1 MQAQSNSV
9 GHVSQGGPSEETPSY
24 NVGNASSILSSSSLS
39 PTVQGTH
46 EVRKHNIFRHGPCMY
61 RIKIPYLLS
70 PLVQEK
76 HEVENIVFFRS
87 CKGRQHMERGAGGW
101 TGPIATF
108 MGRCMVCANDDE
120 VGGRG
125 RMAMSARVRM
135 SPESPM
141 GERPRGSRVIQCQNF
156 EKQSGLYA
164 HGGDDVGYATI
175 LHYI

>member
-1 MQAQSNSV
+1 
-9 GHVSQGGPSEETPSY
+9 
-24 NVGNASSILSSSSLS
+24 
-39 PTVQGTH
+39 
-46 EVRKHNIFRHGPCMY
+46 MY

-125 RMAMSARVRM
+125 RVAMAARVRM

-141 GERPRGSRVIQCQNF
+141 GE
-156 EKQSGLYA
+156 
-164 HGGDDVGYATI
+164 
-175 LHYI
+175 